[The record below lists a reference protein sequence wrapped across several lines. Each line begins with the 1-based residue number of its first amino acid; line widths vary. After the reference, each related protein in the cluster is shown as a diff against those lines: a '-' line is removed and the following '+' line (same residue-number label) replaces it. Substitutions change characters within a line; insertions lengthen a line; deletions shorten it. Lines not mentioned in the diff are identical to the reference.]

1 MHFNAASTEEDPS
14 LGPSSPKSPE
24 ITIKTVLDIRM
35 LPPCRLLTA
44 AEFVLM
50 NTLTKSNT
58 WGERKLGV
66 RWRMREA
73 EGGGCY
79 MFSYLRYEHGE
90 SSNGRREA
98 KGGIK
103 KVMKRQELWD
113 GMGFVRR
120 SFLFSVP
127 PQSI

>member
-1 MHFNAASTEEDPS
+1 MHFNAASTKEDPS

-66 RWRMREA
+66 RWRTREA
-73 EGGGCY
+73 EGAWGGVVIC
-79 MFSYLRYEHGE
+79 
-90 SSNGRREA
+90 
-98 KGGIK
+98 
-103 KVMKRQELWD
+103 
-113 GMGFVRR
+113 
-120 SFLFSVP
+120 FL
-127 PQSI
+127 I